1 MKAYQV
7 KRNSKRQNYDTDTPH
22 PHPLLPPTVIKET
35 HCGLGLLCN
44 TAGHQRK
51 QSVPHT
57 DLSQGYS
64 PWIEL
69 LPLDLQTCLSQS
81 YSPWIELLPFDLKL
95 QSRVILL
102 GQSYFSLIIK
112 LSWPELP
119 FLERV
124 TVFRSFLPFFS
135 LRFGS
140 PQLIDWFSTLPIR
153 VVQQCIMGML
163 LVPDRDQSHCRIK
176 SSASIGQK
184 LIWSYNIKYPSQM
197 THVVKITCAFI
208 NRPDATQILSPYHTV
223 FVLLLL

>member
-22 PHPLLPPTVIKET
+22 PLLPLTVIKET
-35 HCGLGLLCN
+35 HCGLRLLCN

-81 YSPWIELLPFDLKL
+81 YSPWIELFLFDLKL
-95 QSRVILL
+95 YHPARVILL

-124 TVFRSFLPFFS
+124 TVFRSFLSFFF

-163 LVPDRDQSHCRIK
+163 LVPDGDQSHCR
-176 SSASIGQK
+176 
-184 LIWSYNIKYPSQM
+184 
-197 THVVKITCAFI
+197 V
-208 NRPDATQILSPYHTV
+208 
-223 FVLLLL
+223 

>member
-1 MKAYQV
+1 MKAHEV

-22 PHPLLPPTVIKET
+22 PHPLHPPTVRKET

-95 QSRVILL
+95 YHQASLELFSLDRVI
-102 GQSYFSLIIK
+102 SL
-112 LSWPELP
+112 
-119 FLERV
+119 
-124 TVFRSFLPFFS
+124 
-135 LRFGS
+135 
-140 PQLIDWFSTLPIR
+140 
-153 VVQQCIMGML
+153 
-163 LVPDRDQSHCRIK
+163 
-176 SSASIGQK
+176 
-184 LIWSYNIKYPSQM
+184 
-197 THVVKITCAFI
+197 
-208 NRPDATQILSPYHTV
+208 
-223 FVLLLL
+223 